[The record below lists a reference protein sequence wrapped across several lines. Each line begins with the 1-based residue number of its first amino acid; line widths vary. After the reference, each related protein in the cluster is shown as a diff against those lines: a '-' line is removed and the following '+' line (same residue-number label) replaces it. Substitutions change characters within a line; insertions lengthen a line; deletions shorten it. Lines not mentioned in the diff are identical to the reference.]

1 MVYLMLGWVKLI
13 FFVCPL
19 LLREVQLE
27 VRISELGLE
36 TVDVLCQV
44 CGVHTLGDGFHK
56 VLVSSYREF

>member
-1 MVYLMLGWVKLI
+1 MVYLLLGWVKLI

-36 TVDVLCQV
+36 TVDVLSQV
-44 CGVHTLGDGFHK
+44 C
-56 VLVSSYREF
+56 

>member
-1 MVYLMLGWVKLI
+1 MVYLLLGWVKLI

-27 VRISELGLE
+27 VRIIELGLE

-44 CGVHTLGDGFHK
+44 CGVHTLGDGLH
-56 VLVSSYREF
+56 